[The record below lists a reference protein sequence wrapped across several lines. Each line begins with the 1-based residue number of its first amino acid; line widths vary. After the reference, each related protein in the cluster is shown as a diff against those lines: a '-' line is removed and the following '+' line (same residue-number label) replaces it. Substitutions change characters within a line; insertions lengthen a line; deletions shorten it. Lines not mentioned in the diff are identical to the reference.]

1 MPGVVCSCVLCW
13 WVEVGWS
20 LASFRVMC
28 LWKKKEKEKTIAL
41 LAFLSLMHA
50 AICMY
55 IADTE
60 MHMVERFLNSPSH
73 RLSSF
78 FFFLSPS
85 LCSTSPHPNHLR
97 IFAKSL
103 QRHSVLYLFFPL
115 FCLRYINKLLFSSS
129 SFFAFLNFSLSQP
142 LSWACSCFISSLE
155 KRDIYMNCS

>member
-1 MPGVVCSCVLCW
+1 MPSVVCSCVLCW
-13 WVEVGWS
+13 RVEVGWS

-28 LWKKKEKEKTIAL
+28 LWKKRKTIAL

-55 IADTE
+55 IADIE
-60 MHMVERFLNSPSH
+60 MHMVERFLNSPNH

-78 FFFLSPS
+78 FFFLSRS

-103 QRHSVLYLFFPL
+103 QCRSVWYLFSPFVWNILTNSSSPPL
-115 FCLRYINKLLFSSS
+115 LSLLF
-129 SFFAFLNFSLSQP
+129 LISLI
-142 LSWACSCFISSLE
+142 LSLYCEPCSCFISSLE